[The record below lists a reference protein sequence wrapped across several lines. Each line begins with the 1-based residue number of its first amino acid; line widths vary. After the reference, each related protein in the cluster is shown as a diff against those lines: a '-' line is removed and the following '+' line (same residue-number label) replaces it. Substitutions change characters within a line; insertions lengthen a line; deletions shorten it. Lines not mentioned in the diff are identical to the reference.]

1 MSDQGQ
7 LIANLNSWHNQANLL
22 YLEQPLGTGF
32 SFNNNPDIGPFT
44 EYQVASQ
51 FLSFINGFYAVFP
64 NTQSWDLYITG
75 ESYAGTYIPYMATA
89 IIYCNKTLFDGI
101 TPLPLK
107 GIGIGN
113 GFMDYNIQTGLPS
126 IQNKFAY
133 LSATNL
139 FDSHPQDKKWVSE
152 LRDMCLSTQNAS
164 EYHALPYKCDPWSI
178 ANTWIQDSRN
188 DFFNTSTCLDL
199 YNIEK
204 TIPCGDSDTFTARN
218 GAITNYLNTLSV
230 RQALHVDPTDPNLL
244 ADQPFHVWGQ
254 CQDTTITLN
263 RDQSYP
269 SSDSFIPTLIT
280 AGLKVLIFNGDRDF
294 MINYIGVEQVLAN
307 LTWGGETGFT
317 TPRRDWLVN
326 AVNAGEYW
334 YDRGLTY
341 IRVWDAGHMVSADQP
356 ISGSAVLKELLAETP
371 SSTVFVDSA
380 YGWLALNG
388 PLEKSVGFRRKRS
401 MMDFTMRAMHFQ
413 NRKVHR

>member
-1 MSDQGQ
+1 
-7 LIANLNSWHNQANLL
+7 
-22 YLEQPLGTGF
+22 
-32 SFNNNPDIGPFT
+32 
-44 EYQVASQ
+44 
-51 FLSFINGFYAVFP
+51 
-64 NTQSWDLYITG
+64 
-75 ESYAGTYIPYMATA
+75 MATA

-113 GFMDYNIQTGLPS
+113 GFMDYTIQTGLPS

-218 GAITNYLNTLSV
+218 GAITNYLN
-230 RQALHVDPTDPNLL
+230 
-244 ADQPFHVWGQ
+244 
-254 CQDTTITLN
+254 
-263 RDQSYP
+263 
-269 SSDSFIPTLIT
+269 
-280 AGLKVLIFNGDRDF
+280 
-294 MINYIGVEQVLAN
+294 
-307 LTWGGETGFT
+307 
-317 TPRRDWLVN
+317 
-326 AVNAGEYW
+326 
-334 YDRGLTY
+334 
-341 IRVWDAGHMVSADQP
+341 
-356 ISGSAVLKELLAETP
+356 
-371 SSTVFVDSA
+371 
-380 YGWLALNG
+380 
-388 PLEKSVGFRRKRS
+388 
-401 MMDFTMRAMHFQ
+401 
-413 NRKVHR
+413 